1 MKTITI
7 NDDKYKLPSRW
18 NELTARQFMAI
29 AALSLQEN
37 NPAAIRTLAL
47 FQLLGFTV
55 DKRNERTIAG
65 EKCFYVS
72 TGKKNYLLRTTDILY
87 ICEPLNF
94 MFSVSENKKGE
105 QQYQFSSKLF
115 RQLIPAIKIKNE
127 TFYGPETGLT
137 NVLFKE
143 FIRCETYFSKFLKD
157 NNPFHA
163 DCLIATLYRPQK
175 KDYNPEDINYDGDRR
190 ETVNDFLIEKRAVK
204 LASLDPVTRQA
215 ILFFY
220 EGCKFFLTEK
230 YPEVF
235 ESDGSGTSGGKQP
248 DTFENYM
255 RLVTTLAK
263 NDATQTNAWL
273 DTNLHAVMLA
283 MDNARKEQKEL
294 EKLYKK

>member
-1 MKTITI
+1 MKTISI
-7 NDDKYKLPSRW
+7 NGDEYKLPTRW
-18 NELTARQFMAI
+18 NELTTRQFMAI
-29 AALSLQEN
+29 SALSLQEN
-37 NPAAIRTLAL
+37 PPTAIRTMAL
-47 FQLLGFTV
+47 FSLLGLTV
-55 DKRNERTIAG
+55 NQANERKIEG
-65 EKCFYVS
+65 EICFYVS
-72 TGKKNYLLRTTDILY
+72 NGKKNYLLRTTDILFM
-87 ICEPLNF
+87 CAPLNF
-94 MFSVSENKKGE
+94 MFSITENKKGE
-105 QQYQFSSKLF
+105 QQYQFNSKLF
-115 RQLIPAIKIKNE
+115 RQLIPSIKIKNE
-127 TFYGPETGLT
+127 TFYGPDDALT

-175 KDYNPEDINYDGDRR
+175 KDYNPEDTAFDGDRR
-190 ETVNDFLIEKRAVK
+190 EIVNDFLIEKRAAK
-204 LASLDPVTRQA
+204 FAPMDPVTRQA

-230 YPEVF
+230 YPHVF
-235 ESDGSGTSGGKQP
+235 DSGESSGGKRQ

-255 RLVTTLAK
+255 RLVTMLAK

-283 MDNARKEQKEL
+283 MDNARIEQEEL